1 MSALILLP
9 GCGKSG
15 SGSSASENGVLRI
28 GIVPYDQPGK
38 LQEEYAPFANYLA
51 GKVGE
56 KAKVFVTQDYSGVAP
71 ALQANQ
77 IDVAYL
83 NPLSFV
89 LFEQRLASTP
99 QKLVLLGMPEVHGSL
114 YYYGI
119 IVARKDSGITS
130 VAGLKGKKVA
140 FSDATS
146 TSGYLYPYQY
156 MLAHG
161 VNPDKDLA
169 QKVFAGTTGVIPAVL
184 NKTVDAGAVFK
195 EGLTLFANP
204 AQRQQLV
211 TLAQVGPIANGM
223 LVARGNLDPATLAK
237 LQSAMQQ
244 INTDP
249 AAKSALISLQV
260 TKWDAP
266 DDTVFNPVRAAAK
279 VLGVNIASMDK
290 KK

>member
-1 MSALILLP
+1 M
-9 GCGKSG
+9 
-15 SGSSASENGVLRI
+15 LRV

-51 GKVGE
+51 GKAGE

-71 ALQANQ
+71 ALQADQ

-99 QKLVLLGMPEVHGSL
+99 QHLVLLGMPEVHGSL

-130 VAGLKGKKVA
+130 VTGLKGKKVA

-156 MLAHG
+156 MLSQG

-184 NKTVDAGAVFK
+184 NKTVDAGAVFA

-211 TLAQVGPIANGM
+211 VLAKVGPIANGM

-237 LQSAMQQ
+237 LQAAMQQ

-249 AAKSALISLQV
+249 AAKSALTSLQV
-260 TKWDAP
+260 AKWDAP
-266 DDTVFNPVRAAAK
+266 DDTVFNPVRSAAK
-279 VLGVNIASMDK
+279 VLGVNIAAMDK